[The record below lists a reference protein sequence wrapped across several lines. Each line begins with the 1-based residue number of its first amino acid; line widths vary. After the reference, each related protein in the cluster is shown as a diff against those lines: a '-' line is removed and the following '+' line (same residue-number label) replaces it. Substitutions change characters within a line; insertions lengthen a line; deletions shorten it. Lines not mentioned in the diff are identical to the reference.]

1 VGYHSNGR
9 GLETAE
15 GLDPVSKLSLI
26 NLAFAAGLCCAVMLS
41 LVSAAVTGEQGPG
54 PEVWLTGIASV
65 LAGVAALVEARG
77 NRGLYTTVSDHET
90 RIRTLEKK

>member
-1 VGYHSNGR
+1 
-9 GLETAE
+9 
-15 GLDPVSKLSLI
+15 VSKLSLI

-41 LVSAAVTGEQGPG
+41 LASAAVTGEQGPG

-77 NRGLYTTVSDHET
+77 NRGLYHTVSDHET

>member
-1 VGYHSNGR
+1 MGGQGVGR
-9 GLETAE
+9 GMEAAE

-41 LVSAAVTGEQGPG
+41 LASAAVTGEQGPG

-65 LAGVAALVEARG
+65 FSGVAALV
-77 NRGLYTTVSDHET
+77 
-90 RIRTLEKK
+90 

>member
-1 VGYHSNGR
+1 VII
-9 GLETAE
+9 LTPAIVTAIT
-15 GLDPVSKLSLI
+15 DRMSKISII

-41 LVSAAVTGEQGPG
+41 LTSAAVTGEQGPGPG

-77 NRGLYTTVSDHET
+77 NRGLYSTVSDHET